1 MILLIQELQEKY
13 DLLDENLNSI
23 MILLI
28 QSNNKLQPKRL
39 KGFKFHY
46 DSINS
51 ITIKPFYIPYFVN
64 LNSIMILLIRNCCI
78 LFCLGIQNLN
88 SIMILLIRVLGYIK
102 QVMAN
107 QFKFHYDSIN
117 SS

>member
-28 QSNNKLQPKRL
+28 HKSVSLKRVAWSV
-39 KGFKFHY
+39 FKFHY

-51 ITIKPFYIPYFVN
+51 NHK
-64 LNSIMILLIRNCCI
+64 
-78 LFCLGIQNLN
+78 
-88 SIMILLIRVLGYIK
+88 GYN
-102 QVMAN
+102 VEL
-107 QFKFHYDSIN
+107 
-117 SS
+117 

>member
-28 QSNNKLQPKRL
+28 QVAPIIAITAPTV
-39 KGFKFHY
+39 FKFHY

-51 ITIKPFYIPYFVN
+51 
-64 LNSIMILLIRNCCI
+64 
-78 LFCLGIQNLN
+78 
-88 SIMILLIRVLGYIK
+88 
-102 QVMAN
+102 
-107 QFKFHYDSIN
+107 
-117 SS
+117 

>member
-28 QSNNKLQPKRL
+28 RANRHASAHCFVE
-39 KGFKFHY
+39 FKFHY

-51 ITIKPFYIPYFVN
+51 EILTPVSELLQNN
-64 LNSIMILLIRNCCI
+64 LNSIMILLIR
-78 LFCLGIQNLN
+78 
-88 SIMILLIRVLGYIK
+88 
-102 QVMAN
+102 
-107 QFKFHYDSIN
+107 
-117 SS
+117 

>member
-28 QSNNKLQPKRL
+28 HSSPSAPNKSGSL
-39 KGFKFHY
+39 FKFHY

-51 ITIKPFYIPYFVN
+51 V
-64 LNSIMILLIRNCCI
+64 SQR
-78 LFCLGIQNLN
+78 
-88 SIMILLIRVLGYIK
+88 
-102 QVMAN
+102 
-107 QFKFHYDSIN
+107 IN
-117 SS
+117 SMIVSVI

>member
-28 QSNNKLQPKRL
+28 HNLHLTQFVDYFT
-39 KGFKFHY
+39 FKFHY

-51 ITIKPFYIPYFVN
+51 HHPV
-64 LNSIMILLIRNCCI
+64 
-78 LFCLGIQNLN
+78 
-88 SIMILLIRVLGYIK
+88 
-102 QVMAN
+102 
-107 QFKFHYDSIN
+107 
-117 SS
+117 

>member
-28 QSNNKLQPKRL
+28 LDKDLWDIRYSP
-39 KGFKFHY
+39 FKFHY

-51 ITIKPFYIPYFVN
+51 NTLQNVWVFQVN
-64 LNSIMILLIRNCCI
+64 LNSIMILLI
-78 LFCLGIQNLN
+78 L
-88 SIMILLIRVLGYIK
+88 
-102 QVMAN
+102 
-107 QFKFHYDSIN
+107 
-117 SS
+117 

>member
-28 QSNNKLQPKRL
+28 LQIFHQVMFQSLHLNSIMILLILLLTYQTDAVFSP
-39 KGFKFHY
+39 FKFHY

-51 ITIKPFYIPYFVN
+51 ATFR
-64 LNSIMILLIRNCCI
+64 IMKELPIFI
-78 LFCLGIQNLN
+78 
-88 SIMILLIRVLGYIK
+88 
-102 QVMAN
+102 
-107 QFKFHYDSIN
+107 
-117 SS
+117 

>member
-28 QSNNKLQPKRL
+28 LTAPEHPSIPHLHLNSIMILLILASPAHR
-39 KGFKFHY
+39 KGYTPAFKFHY

-51 ITIKPFYIPYFVN
+51 KIWFAPC
-64 LNSIMILLIRNCCI
+64 NCKAFI
-78 LFCLGIQNLN
+78 
-88 SIMILLIRVLGYIK
+88 
-102 QVMAN
+102 
-107 QFKFHYDSIN
+107 
-117 SS
+117 

>member
-28 QSNNKLQPKRL
+28 PNAGVRISSLQK
-39 KGFKFHY
+39 FKFHY

-51 ITIKPFYIPYFVN
+51 IEVN
-64 LNSIMILLIRNCCI
+64 
-78 LFCLGIQNLN
+78 
-88 SIMILLIRVLGYIK
+88 
-102 QVMAN
+102 
-107 QFKFHYDSIN
+107 YDHSKGDWI
-117 SS
+117 

>member
-28 QSNNKLQPKRL
+28 LDKDLWDIRYSP
-39 KGFKFHY
+39 FKFHY

-51 ITIKPFYIPYFVN
+51 EPGKTGNNK
-64 LNSIMILLIRNCCI
+64 
-78 LFCLGIQNLN
+78 
-88 SIMILLIRVLGYIK
+88 
-102 QVMAN
+102 A
-107 QFKFHYDSIN
+107 
-117 SS
+117 

>member
-28 QSNNKLQPKRL
+28 QVTTPIIGIMTAS
-39 KGFKFHY
+39 FKFHY

-51 ITIKPFYIPYFVN
+51 IT
-64 LNSIMILLIRNCCI
+64 
-78 LFCLGIQNLN
+78 
-88 SIMILLIRVLGYIK
+88 
-102 QVMAN
+102 
-107 QFKFHYDSIN
+107 
-117 SS
+117 